1 MYRINSIIPD
11 EDNFLQIIGDIDKTV
26 KSLYIMG
33 NVPNQRRPTIAIVGT
48 RKPTP
53 YGQEVG
59 YQIAYELAKQGVVI
73 VSGLALGMDA
83 IAHRAALDAGG
94 LTLAIL
100 PSHPSAIVP
109 RTNFRLA
116 QEIVAKDGALIS
128 EYAEHQP
135 IYKQNFLARNRI
147 VSAISDGVLII
158 EAAKR
163 SGTLATAAYGLAQG
177 KTIMAIPGAITQ
189 PMSAGC
195 NRLIAQGAHLITC
208 AQDVLEILGWQ
219 SHRARQTSLPFGETF
234 EEQAILQLLL
244 QGVRDGDELQQ
255 QSRLNPSLFAQTLTL
270 LEIQSK
276 IKALGANQWGL

>member
-1 MYRINSIIPD
+1 
-11 EDNFLQIIGDIDKTV
+11 
-26 KSLYIMG
+26 MG
-33 NVPNQRRPTIAIVGT
+33 SVPNQRRLTVAIVGT
-48 RKPTP
+48 RKPTV
-53 YGQEVG
+53 YGREVG
-59 YQIAYELAKQGVVI
+59 YQIAYDLARQGIVI

-94 LTLAIL
+94 LTIAIL
-100 PSHPSAIVP
+100 PSHPSMIVP
-109 RTNFRLA
+109 RTNLRLA
-116 QEIVAKDGALIS
+116 QEIVSKGGALIS

-147 VSAISDGVLII
+147 VSAISDSVLII

-163 SGTLATAAYGLAQG
+163 SGTLATAAYGLGQG

-208 AQDVLEILGWQ
+208 TDDVLEAMGWQ
-219 SHRARQTSLPFGETF
+219 KYTHQNKRAVGETA

-244 QGVRDGDELQQ
+244 QGIRDGDELQR
-255 QSRLNPSLFAQTLTL
+255 QSQLNPSLFSQTLTI
-270 LEIQSK
+270 LEIQGK
-276 IKALGANQWGL
+276 IKALGANQWSL

>member
-116 QEIVAKDGALIS
+116 QEIITKGGALIS

-219 SHRARQTSLPFGETF
+219 SRRARQTSLPFGETF

-270 LEIQSK
+270 LEIQGK